1 MNDPRGNIR
10 RPQQLK
16 EPTVKALALATVA
29 MTSLMLAACGQ
40 PQPPAPP
47 PAPAPAPAPAPES
60 QPVPRE
66 DLPPPLPAPREAQPP
81 TAAPP
86 AEPTAPPQAVTPP
99 PVPAPAPTPPGQPQ
113 QPLEVIETDSGL
125 IIEILRE
132 GEGEVVRPGDTIIVH
147 YHGTLDSGRVFDS
160 SYERGEPA
168 RLGLFGVIR
177 GWQEGIPGMRVG
189 GKRRLIIPPELGYGR
204 RGTGNIPP
212 NSLLIFEIEVFDII
226 R

>member
-1 MNDPRGNIR
+1 MAPH
-10 RPQQLK
+10 QWK
-16 EPTVKALALATVA
+16 EPGVRILAIATVA
-29 MTSLMLAACGQ
+29 TTSLLMAACGERQ
-40 PQPPAPP
+40 TPAPTPPATPP
-47 PAPAPAPAPAPES
+47 DVAPSPAPEV
-60 QPVPRE
+60 QPTPRE
-66 DLPPPLPAPREAQPP
+66 DAPPPLPAPTEAQPA

-99 PVPAPAPTPPGQPQ
+99 PAPAPTPPGQPQ
-113 QPLEVIETDSGL
+113 QPIEVIETDSGL

-177 GWQEGIPGMRVG
+177 GWQEGIPGMKVG

>member
-1 MNDPRGNIR
+1 
-10 RPQQLK
+10 
-16 EPTVKALALATVA
+16 VKTPALAGILTA
-29 MTSLMLAACGQ
+29 SLLLAACGERA
-40 PQPPAPP
+40 PTTAPAPTAPAAEPRTGAPPVTEAPVVSREDVPPPLPAPTEAQPPTAAPP
-47 PAPAPAPAPAPES
+47 AAPTAPPQAVPAPAPAPAPAP
-60 QPVPRE
+60 Q
-66 DLPPPLPAPREAQPP
+66 AQ
-81 TAAPP
+81 A
-86 AEPTAPPQAVTPP
+86 
-99 PVPAPAPTPPGQPQ
+99 
-113 QPLEVIETDSGL
+113 PLEVIETDSGL

-132 GEGEVVRPGDTIIVH
+132 GEGEIVRASDTILVH

-212 NSLLIFEIEVFDII
+212 NSLLIFEIEVIDVI